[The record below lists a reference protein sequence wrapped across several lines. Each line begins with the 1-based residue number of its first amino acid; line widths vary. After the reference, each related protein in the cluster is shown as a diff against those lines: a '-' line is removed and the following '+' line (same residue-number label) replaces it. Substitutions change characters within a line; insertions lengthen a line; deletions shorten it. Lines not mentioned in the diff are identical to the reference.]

1 MKIRIIKKEA
11 LNALRGNWGPAVL
24 VTFLVFVISGLV
36 PLGFEV
42 PLSGGFEAWV
52 LQEAPPLGA
61 TIVSTL
67 ISVLLIPLSIATVW
81 YFLDL
86 ARGKSPKVSDVFNPY
101 KELGL
106 GLKIIGTS
114 IMQSIFLFLWFLLL
128 FVPGIIKSMSY
139 SQTYYLLKDHPE
151 YTVFEAITESRKRM
165 VGYKWKYFLLYLS
178 FIGWG
183 LLSVITLGIG
193 FLWLAPYISTSL
205 GAFYNNHISD
215 TKVELE

>member
-1 MKIRIIKKEA
+1 MKIGSIKKEA
-11 LNALRGNWGPAVL
+11 LHALRGNWGPAVL
-24 VTFLVFVISGLV
+24 VTFIVFVISAFV
-36 PLGFEV
+36 PLVFEV

-52 LQEAPPLGA
+52 LQDATPLGA

-67 ISVLLIPLSIATVW
+67 ISVLLVPLSIAVLW

-86 ARGKSPKVSDVFNPY
+86 VRGKLPKVADIFLPY
-101 KELGL
+101 KDLGL

-128 FVPGIIKSMSY
+128 FIPGIIKSLSY

-151 YTVFEAITESRKRM
+151 YSVFEAITESRKRM
-165 VGYKWKYFLLYLS
+165 VGFKWKYFLLYLS

-183 LLSVITLGIG
+183 LLSILTLGIG
-193 FLWLAPYISTSL
+193 FLWLAPYISTTL
-205 GAFYNNHISD
+205 AVFYDNHISD
-215 TKVELE
+215 KKAELE